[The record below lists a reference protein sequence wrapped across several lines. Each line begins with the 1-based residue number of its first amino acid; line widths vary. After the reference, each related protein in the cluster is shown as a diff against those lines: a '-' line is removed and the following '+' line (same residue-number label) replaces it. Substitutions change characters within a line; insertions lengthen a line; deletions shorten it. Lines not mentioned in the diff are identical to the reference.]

1 MDVLP
6 LKTSFMSRKPVLVGL
21 LIAVGAALTLF
32 AADGFAGKRGDDEG
46 GGVWGSRRGGDPGV
60 SLDEAVSNLRRGSGG
75 KVLSADT
82 VRREGERVHRIK
94 ILTDKGRVKRYQ
106 VDGQTG
112 RPVPPEGRR

>member
-6 LKTSFMSRKPVLVGL
+6 VNAPFMSRKPALVGR
-21 LIAVGAALTLF
+21 LIAMGAALALF

-46 GGVWGSRRGGDPGV
+46 GGWGSRRGGDPGV

-82 VRREGERVHRIK
+82 VRREGEPVHRIK

-112 RPVPPEGRR
+112 RPVTPEGRR